1 MKERNCY
8 YDYTRKDFSTKGQ
21 MHLYIFLLSLSSS
34 TCLGTQAHTALAA
47 AISQQI
53 PSLVIRP
60 SITPIPM
67 FLEFWSIPAIPG
79 TKKVAELTL
88 IR

>member
-60 SITPIPM
+60 SITPIPIV
-67 FLEFWSIPAIPG
+67 LEFWSIPPSQEL
-79 TKKVAELTL
+79 KKSPSLH
-88 IR
+88 